1 MWDLF
6 FFPVYKEAL
15 ASNSLAIFQDGEKV
29 LRSLLCVGAGAAAS
43 FRGRGLLTHE
53 MEETTDILCLPHKV
67 AVGQLLRKHWLM
79 PMK

>member
-1 MWDLF
+1 MGSV
-6 FFPVYKEAL
+6 FFPFYKEAL

-29 LRSLLCVGAGAAAS
+29 LRSLFCIGAGTAAS

-53 MEETTDILCLPHKV
+53 MEATPNILCLPHKV